1 MIVEDWSNVLDN
13 VNLYDKDG
21 NLVAHLNGLTD
32 VCIGHTL
39 TDKESRIIDSF
50 NSIPCQ
56 SFTISFKELPLWTRI
71 KCKLHLL
78 WLRLTGKCKI
88 YRSSAR

>member
-13 VNLYDKDG
+13 INLYDKDG
-21 NLVAHLNGLTD
+21 NLVARLNGLTD

-39 TDKESRIIDSF
+39 TDEESKIIDYF

-56 SFTISFKELPLWTRI
+56 SFSMSFKVPLWTKI
-71 KCKLHLL
+71 KWKLHLL
-78 WLRLTGKCKI
+78 WLRLIGKCKI
-88 YRSSAR
+88 YRSSVR